1 MEILK
6 IQRIS
11 KKFNSKY
18 LFKEVSL
25 IQNKGE
31 IISIIG
37 PSGIG
42 KTTLLKCIVGLEKI
56 NSGKIIF
63 NGNEISAC
71 GKYFYYKV
79 KNDIGMVFQ
88 GNNLFPNFTV
98 SQNITEALVIVK
110 KIDKN
115 MAKKAAIELLK
126 SLNLCEKINSYPFE
140 LSQGQAQR
148 VAIIRALALKPRLL
162 LLDEPTS
169 SLDPYLKNE
178 VVNIIKNLSKKGISI
193 LVSSHEVELFK
204 AVSDK
209 IYKLNKNLNNIFIK
223 NK

>member
-71 GKYFYYKV
+71 GKYFYDKV

-98 SQNITEALVIVK
+98 SQNITEALIIVK
-110 KIDKN
+110 RISKFKAEKIAVKFLKN
-115 MAKKAAIELLK
+115 
-126 SLNLCEKINSYPFE
+126 LNLIEKKISYPYE

-148 VAIIRALALKPRLL
+148 VALIRALVLNPKLI

-169 SLDPYLKNE
+169 SLDPYLKKE
-178 VVNIIKNLSKKGISI
+178 VVNIIKKLARKGISI
-193 LVSSHEVELFK
+193 IVSSHEIEVFK
-204 AVSDK
+204 PVSDK

>member
-71 GKYFYYKV
+71 GKYFYDKV

>member
-71 GKYFYYKV
+71 GKYFYDKV

-140 LSQGQAQR
+140 NR
-148 VAIIRALALKPRLL
+148 V
-162 LLDEPTS
+162 
-169 SLDPYLKNE
+169 
-178 VVNIIKNLSKKGISI
+178 
-193 LVSSHEVELFK
+193 HEM
-204 AVSDK
+204 
-209 IYKLNKNLNNIFIK
+209 
-223 NK
+223 